1 MNVSS
6 LSAVASVLPP
16 QVQREERQGYFVAGT
31 GTPVVMLHSS
41 LGSKSQW
48 TGLAERMASR
58 FRVIAVDLCGYGDN
72 TLAKTEASF
81 SLDDEVALV
90 AARLDHLVDATDR
103 VHVVGHSYGA
113 LVALRL
119 AHCLRGR
126 IASLAL
132 FEPVAFNIL
141 DEQEPALKDL
151 WRIAEGVSHSLAAGH
166 RHDAA
171 RSFVDFWSGEGSYA
185 SMPLPA
191 QASLARRVDKIPF
204 DFRAVRGWPRDAREV
219 RVSAV
224 PTLLLSGSRSPTV
237 VQLIHALL
245 ARTLP
250 NVRTGSFDCGHMG
263 PVTHAHLI
271 NPWIEA
277 FVDMCCE
284 RDATIAPR
292 AEPVPSLRAAD

>member
-6 LSAVASVLPP
+6 LSAVASFLPP
-16 QVQREERQGYFVAGT
+16 QVQREERHGYFVAGT
-31 GTPVVMLHSS
+31 GTPVLMLHSS
-41 LGSKSQW
+41 LSSKSQW
-48 TGLAERMASR
+48 TTLAERMASR
-58 FRVIAVDLCGYGDN
+58 FKVIAVDLCGYGDN
-72 TLAKTEASF
+72 ALPKAEASF
-81 SLDDEVALV
+81 TLDDEVALV
-90 AARLDHLVDATDR
+90 TARLHRLVNASES

-132 FEPVAFNIL
+132 FEPVAFSVL
-141 DEQEPALKDL
+141 EEKEPALKDL
-151 WRIAEGVSHSLAAGH
+151 WQIAEGVSRSLVSGH

-191 QASLARRVDKIPF
+191 QASLARRVDKVPF
-204 DFRAVRGWPRDAREV
+204 DFRAVRGWPEDARDL

-224 PTLLLSGSRSPTV
+224 PTLLLSGSRSPAV

-263 PVTHAHLI
+263 PVTHPHLI

-292 AEPVPSLRAAD
+292 AGAVPSLRAAD